1 MLRKLGLA
9 GEVLGMVFSLALP
22 VSGLA
27 RERND
32 RNDRESG
39 YSWTNDNRG
48 FATSTYRRGFDQHS
62 RQEMPFDR
70 EGRFQMGP
78 VDSQIRSGRSNNS
91 RDRGGENNGWQ
102 NSSGFSGSWPASN
115 PRRG

>member
-1 MLRKLGLA
+1 MFRKLGLA
-9 GEVLGMVFSLALP
+9 GGVLGMVFSLASP

-39 YSWTNDNRG
+39 NSRADNNRG
-48 FATSTYRRGFDQHS
+48 YATPTYRRGFDQHS
-62 RQEMPFDR
+62 RREMQFDR
-70 EGRFQMGP
+70 EGRFQTGP

-91 RDRGGENNGWQ
+91 TDRGGENTGWR
-102 NSSGFSGSWPASN
+102 NSGGFSGSWPASN
-115 PRRG
+115 ARRG